1 MSSPRPHFL
10 VLTFPF
16 QGHIAP
22 ALRLAQ
28 RLLADVPDALVTF
41 STTEAAHRHM
51 FPAKPGD
58 GDGAKVPADEHD
70 SRLEFLPFSDGTE
83 AGILPNMALN
93 AYLASFHAE
102 GARTVAEILDD
113 LATRGRPVTRVV
125 YTLLLPWAADVA
137 RDRGVPSALYWIQP
151 VAVFAIYFHYFH
163 GHGTVVAEHR
173 HDPSFVVELPGLA
186 PLTIGDLPNFLTDAL
201 GALAAVGAHDV
212 LPVGPVLQS
221 GEMSGIFKQD
231 DVEYM
236 EWLDA
241 KPENSVV
248 YVAFGSLATMGRE
261 QLDELLLGL
270 EESGRPYLCVIRKDI
285 KVALTDAE
293 AEMPHECLKN
303 GMVVEWCDQVR
314 VLLHAAVGC
323 FVTHCGWN
331 SVMESVASGVPM
343 VCVPG
348 VSDQRMNAHLIVH
361 DWRVGVRAQVDKGG
375 VLRAAEVRRCI
386 DEVMDD
392 SEAAVEVRQMAGK
405 WKQIVVEATG
415 KGGSSY
421 RNLMAFMD
429 DGARSAV

>member
-186 PLTIGDLPNFLTDAL
+186 PLTIGDLPNFLTDAVDPSDIFHSVFITSRDL
-201 GALAAVGAHDV
+201 METVAPEPPDALRRRWKETLEHTHARWKKHRRETSV
-212 LPVGPVLQS
+212 L
-221 GEMSGIFKQD
+221 KH
-231 DVEYM
+231 
-236 EWLDA
+236 
-241 KPENSVV
+241 
-248 YVAFGSLATMGRE
+248 VA
-261 QLDELLLGL
+261 
-270 EESGRPYLCVIRKDI
+270 
-285 KVALTDAE
+285 
-293 AEMPHECLKN
+293 
-303 GMVVEWCDQVR
+303 
-314 VLLHAAVGC
+314 
-323 FVTHCGWN
+323 
-331 SVMESVASGVPM
+331 
-343 VCVPG
+343 
-348 VSDQRMNAHLIVH
+348 
-361 DWRVGVRAQVDKGG
+361 
-375 VLRAAEVRRCI
+375 RRCH
-386 DEVMDD
+386 D
-392 SEAAVEVRQMAGK
+392 AAISKPPQ
-405 WKQIVVEATG
+405 
-415 KGGSSY
+415 
-421 RNLMAFMD
+421 
-429 DGARSAV
+429 